1 MSTSSS
7 SEDPAAQRNAE
18 TVHATDRSGRTHT
31 APDQLEI
38 GARKAQH
45 LEICVR
51 EESYRVET
59 GSTFLDHVHF
69 AHRALPE
76 VSKHELNM
84 GTEFLG
90 YPISMPLLI
99 SSMTGGS
106 AGGYDANKQLAVAAQ
121 KAGVPVGMGSIR
133 ILFRKPEVADH
144 FRLKRYAPDV
154 PVLANIGGVQTRE
167 LDHSTL
173 FEWIKELE
181 VDGLA
186 VHLNPG
192 QELSQ
197 EDGDRDFRGVLD
209 SIRRLC
215 TNCPVPVVVKETG
228 FGIGPADAQRL
239 IDAGAA
245 YVNVAGSG
253 GTNWI
258 QVERYR
264 LPEAMAEVA
273 AEFEG
278 WGAPTGL
285 LLAAIRE
292 LELPAIASGGLR
304 SGMDLA
310 KCIAM
315 GAKLGGYALPFIR
328 AVQAGGSEAVV
339 ARIEHFREVLRN
351 VMVLTGSESIDE
363 LTRDRV
369 YYDPAF
375 LGLLEQYLATQRTR

>member
-1 MSTSSS
+1 MSTNSGN
-7 SEDPAAQRNAE
+7 ENPAAFDDANG
-18 TVHATDRSGRTHT
+18 GREGESHP
-31 APDQLEI
+31 PDSLEI

-51 EESYRVET
+51 EQAYRVET
-59 GSTFLDHVHF
+59 GSTLLDRIHF

-76 VSKHELNM
+76 VSKHELDL

-90 YPISMPLLI
+90 HRISMPLLI

-173 FEWIKELE
+173 FEWIRELE

-209 SIRRLC
+209 AIRRLC
-215 TNCPVPVVVKETG
+215 AHCPVPVIVKETG
-228 FGIGPADAQRL
+228 FGIGPADAEL
-239 IDAGAA
+239 LMDAGAA

-264 LPEAMAEVA
+264 LPEPTAEVA

-278 WGAPTGL
+278 WGAPTGI

-292 LELPAIASGGLR
+292 HKLPVIASGGLR

-339 ARIEHFREVLRN
+339 QRIEHFREVLRN
-351 VMVLTGSESIDE
+351 VMVLTGSASIDD
-363 LTRDRV
+363 LSNDRV